1 MRQLNKPM
9 NPDPLDSEPP
19 APSPAPARRFR
30 LDLARYGLREPLV
43 RFGQH
48 TAVLAVIALGV
59 WTARMGLDRLP
70 ASQAAQAAP
79 LEAND
84 ATPTAVPE
92 IKVSDLPP
100 FSGGLLTDDGVV
112 RKVNAHTVI
121 PTRPRMEIIKYVVQR
136 GDSLFGIADQFGLK
150 PQTVLWANYDVLKDN
165 PHSLRPGQELNIPPV
180 DGTTY
185 TWHAGDSLAYVARY
199 FRVALE
205 DILTWPGNNL
215 DPGVDVEDLDIEPGT
230 TLVIPGGRREFVSWS
245 AFIPRANPA
254 VARIMGP
261 GACGRVSDGPIGTG
275 SFVWPTPSRRLS
287 GYDYNPGA
295 NHPGIDIGGSEGH
308 AIYASDSGVVVYSG
322 WHNGGY
328 GLVIVVDHGN
338 GWQTLY
344 AHLSQVNVACGD
356 AVWQGGVIGLMG
368 CTGNCS
374 GPHLHF
380 EMIHAQYG
388 KVNPWNFLP

>member
-1 MRQLNKPM
+1 MNRPM
-9 NPDPLDSEPP
+9 DPDPSDV
-19 APSPAPARRFR
+19 PSAASARRHW
-30 LDLARYGLREPLV
+30 LDLARLGLREPLL

-48 TAVLAVIALGV
+48 LGVLAVIVLGV
-59 WTARMGLDRLP
+59 WAARMGLDRLP

-79 LEAND
+79 RE
-84 ATPTAVPE
+84 PTAAPAEVPE
-92 IKVSDLPP
+92 VGMDDLPP
-100 FSGGLLTDDGVV
+100 FAGGPIVAEGVV
-112 RKVNAHTVI
+112 RQVNAHTVI
-121 PTRPRMEIIKYVVQR
+121 PSRPRMEIVKYVVQS
-136 GDSLFGIADQFGLK
+136 GDSLFGIADRFGLK
-150 PQTVLWANYDVLKDN
+150 PQTVLWANYDVLQDN
-165 PHSLRPGQELNIPPV
+165 PHALRPGQELNIPPV

-199 FRVALE
+199 FGVTPE

-215 DPGVDVEDLDIEPGT
+215 DPEMDVEDPEIEPGT
-230 TLVIPGGRREFVSWS
+230 TLMIPGGRREFVSWS

-254 VARIMGP
+254 VARLLGP
-261 GACGRVSDGPIGTG
+261 GACGTVSDGPIGTG
-275 SFVWPTPSRRLS
+275 SFVWPTPSRWIS
-287 GYDYNPGA
+287 GYTYNPAA
-295 NHPGIDIGGSEGH
+295 NHPAIDIGGAIGH
-308 AIYASDSGVVVYSG
+308 AIYASDTGVVVYSG
-322 WHNGGY
+322 WNNSGY

-356 AVWQGGVIGLMG
+356 PVWQGNVIGLMG

-388 KVNPWNFLP
+388 KVNPTHFLP